1 MGSGDNSTSDISEWR
16 HITTVNMANR
26 FGNKVNYL
34 RQMLKNNDRCTGI
47 DYIRKTLLHLVL
59 EGWYDVDS
67 ATAYNLLSATDTQ
80 RSTPRAHLLHL
91 QTIQDEPIIR
101 PVSPQVYYLREMH
114 VHGLCRSIK
123 SISLRDASEDFAIPN
138 FGQLC
143 HMQI

>member
-1 MGSGDNSTSDISEWR
+1 MGSGDNYTADISERR
-16 HITTVNMANR
+16 HITTVNMGYR
-26 FGNKVNYL
+26 FSNKVNYI

-47 DYIRKTLLHLVL
+47 DYIKKTLLHLVL

-67 ATAYNLLSATDTQ
+67 ATAFNLLSATDTQ
-80 RSTPRAHLLHL
+80 RSPPRAHLLRL
-91 QTIQDEPIIR
+91 QTVHDEPIIR

-114 VHGLCRSIK
+114 VRGLCRSIK
-123 SISLRDASEDFAIPN
+123 STSLRDASEDFAIPN